1 MDTDNLQFTTEELI
15 ANYIKDNLTIR
26 LGIKQDDDD
35 YYDFSDTMRTLKVE
49 LLLNEEVISSDYIT
63 VKLAE

>member
-1 MDTDNLQFTTEELI
+1 MDIDNLQFTTEELI

-26 LGIKQDDDD
+26 LGTKQDD
-35 YYDFSDTMRTLKVE
+35 YYDFTDTMRTLKVE

-63 VKLAE
+63 IEFIE